1 MHFLTIAALFIL
13 HAILF
18 VNANEALEHI
28 TSTVYFDVTIAG
40 KPSGRI
46 VIGLFGDTVPKTTEN
61 FRALCTGEKGM
72 GKLGKPLYYAGSIF
86 HRIIPNFMLQGN
98 HTKFDRK

>member
-40 KPSGRI
+40 KP
-46 VIGLFGDTVPKTTEN
+46 
-61 FRALCTGEKGM
+61 
-72 GKLGKPLYYAGSIF
+72 
-86 HRIIPNFMLQGN
+86 
-98 HTKFDRK
+98 